1 MKRALVLLALVLAG
15 TAGAAAR
22 KKPKP
27 KPKPAP
33 AAPAPAP
40 EAAPTPAADPTPTP
54 APAPAP
60 APEPTP
66 PPVAAP
72 GADAAPG
79 AVQAPPAPKLAMRG
93 RAHDGFVD
101 NMDCSACHTSDGWQL
116 AATAGQSGFDHD
128 RTGFPLRGAHVQTTC
143 TGCHTG
149 QAKLATTCEGCHRD
163 PHEGR
168 HVGTCAECHEATAWS
183 NTSVLEQHRRTR
195 MPLTGRHAMIDCSDC
210 HKPQGSRQFSAT
222 PTDCYACHATQY
234 HDETIHPTHDGSTGQ
249 APFPRDC
256 ALCHQTSSFTPAYA
270 APSSLPRM
278 APGVMNRQHDPFFVL
293 STGSHRNADC
303 ASCHA
308 DVRRP
313 QQVRCDGCHA
323 DVKLRKQHRVP
334 VTARAAAGCLGCHP
348 RGASR

>member
-1 MKRALVLLALVLAG
+1 MKRALVLLALVLA
-15 TAGAAAR
+15 TSAGAAAR

-40 EAAPTPAADPTPTP
+40 EAAPTPAADPTPAS
-54 APAPAP
+54 APP
-60 APEPTP
+60 PTP
-66 PPVAAP
+66 PPAPTPSAAP
-72 GADAAPG
+72 GANAAPG
-79 AVQAPPAPKLAMRG
+79 AAQPPPAPPKMAM

-143 TGCHTG
+143 VGCHTG
-149 QAKLATTCEGCHRD
+149 QAKIATTCEGCHRD

-168 HVGTCAECHEATAWS
+168 HVGACAECHEATAWS

-210 HKPQGSRQFSAT
+210 HKRQGARQFSAT
-222 PTDCYACHATQY
+222 PTDCYACHAAQY
-234 HDETIHPTHDGSTGQ
+234 HDQTIHPTHDGSTGQ

-256 ALCHQTSSFTPAYA
+256 ALCHQTSAFSPAYA
-270 APSSLPRM
+270 APSTLPRM

-323 DVKLRKQHRVP
+323 DVKLRTQHRVP
-334 VTARAAAGCLGCHP
+334 VARAAAGCLGCHP